1 MPDSNK
7 NLNNVSLM
15 EKIYYLSAQVA
26 VLQVRHAAT

>member
-15 EKIYYLSAQVA
+15 EKIHYLSAKVA